1 VLSYVAD
8 GTPTNHFIRVD
19 PLLGIFGVLAICIMS
34 SRHCQRRPK
43 AICIMSSRHA
53 RVVQIS
59 RNYSTHMQLGSDAT
73 ATEMGR
79 ESNLVRCSKRMS
91 IQ

>member
-1 VLSYVAD
+1 MLSYVAD
-8 GTPTNHFIRVD
+8 GTPTDHFIRVD
-19 PLLGIFGVLAICIMS
+19 PLLGIFGIL
-34 SRHCQRRPK
+34 

-73 ATEMGR
+73 ATGMGPPI
-79 ESNLVRCSKRMS
+79 EFGSLLYKEL

>member
-1 VLSYVAD
+1 MLSYVAD

-34 SRHCQRRPK
+34 SRH
-43 AICIMSSRHA
+43 A

-59 RNYSTHMQLGSDAT
+59 RNSSTHMQLGSDAT
-73 ATEMGR
+73 ATGMGPR
-79 ESNLVRCSKRMS
+79 IEFGSEFGSLL
-91 IQ
+91 

>member
-1 VLSYVAD
+1 MSNRGGRRDVLSYVAD

-19 PLLGIFGVLAICIMS
+19 PLLGIFGIL
-34 SRHCQRRPK
+34 

-79 ESNLVRCSKRMS
+79 ESNLVRCSKRN
-91 IQ
+91 